1 MTESTDYGQLWD
13 FRRRV
18 DENYRQ
24 TRDSGISESSWNQW
38 RDRRDTLFRTHPQ
51 SPIPT
56 RDRATFTELPFAPY
70 DAAWNLSGRFDRLE
84 PVTIGVAHSGEDST
98 PMTRFAR
105 VSINSPRGPL
115 ALDVYWMNVY
125 GGGVFIPFRDTTNGT
140 LTYGG
145 GRYLLDTAKSADLG
159 DRDGDGD
166 IVLDFNFAYHPSCT
180 HDPRWSCPLA
190 PEGNTLN
197 FEVPVGEQMKPVDS
211 RRSTVLPLG
220 GTSEPAS

>member
-1 MTESTDYGQLWD
+1 LTESADYEQLWD

-18 DENYRQ
+18 DDIYRQ
-24 TRDSGISESSWNQW
+24 TRDSATSESSWNQW

-51 SPIPT
+51 SPIT
-56 RDRATFTELPFAPY
+56 AIDRATFTGLPFAPY
-70 DAAWNLSGRFDRLE
+70 DAAWNLSAEFDRLE
-84 PVTIGVAHSGEDST
+84 PTTIGVAHSGEGAT

-105 VSINSPRGPL
+105 VSIASPQGPIT
-115 ALDVYWMNVY
+115 LDVYWMNVY

-140 LTYGG
+140 LTYRG

-159 DRDGDGD
+159 DRDGG

-190 PEGNTLN
+190 PEGNTLDVA
-197 FEVPVGEQMKPVDS
+197 VPVGEQ
-211 RRSTVLPLG
+211 TG
-220 GTSEPAS
+220 E

>member
-18 DENYRQ
+18 DDIYRQ
-24 TRDSGISESSWNQW
+24 TRDSGISESSWNRW

-51 SPIPT
+51 SPIPAYE
-56 RDRATFTELPFAPY
+56 RAMFTALPFPPY
-70 DAAWNLSGRFDRLE
+70 DAAWNLSAEFDRLE
-84 PVTIGVAHSGEDST
+84 PVTIGVAHSAEGST

-105 VSINSPRGPL
+105 VSIDSPQGPL
-115 ALDVYWMNVY
+115 TLDVYWMNVY

-145 GRYLLDTAKSADLG
+145 GRSLLDPAKSADLG
-159 DRDGDGD
+159 DRGGDV
-166 IVLDFNFAYHPSCT
+166 VLAFNFAYHPSCT

-190 PEGNTLN
+190 PEGNTLD
-197 FEVPVGEQMKPVDS
+197 FAVPVGEQMRSVDG
-211 RRSTVLPLG
+211 RRSSL
-220 GTSEPAS
+220 